1 MADWLFH
8 QSVKFHLYMILLR
21 VPTQNVHTSIK
32 RYFACYDVALLATEL
47 NREGFFIFEESEVDS
62 TARSHS

>member
-1 MADWLFH
+1 
-8 QSVKFHLYMILLR
+8 MILLR

-47 NREGFFIFEESEVDS
+47 NREGLFIFEESEVDS